1 MNFAEQLKDQLNI
14 VEVVG
19 QYVRLK
25 RQGAGQRWVGLCP
38 FHSEKTP
45 SFGVHSGHQY
55 FKCFGCDAAGDVF
68 KFVQQIESLTF
79 PETLRLLAERYGIA
93 MPERQRMDDPEAQR
107 IAALLEI
114 HEAAA
119 EIFQE
124 NLRGPSGQE
133 ARAYVQSR
141 GISADTAR
149 EFRLGLS
156 DSSWQQLTQRLKRFG
171 EALLVESGL
180 VMKREEG
187 PGVYD
192 RFRSRLMFPI
202 HNASGKVIAF
212 GGRALLPDEK
222 VKYINSPETKL
233 YTKSSVLYNMHRAK
247 IAARKNDRMIL
258 VEGYMDA
265 IGIYTA
271 GFQEVLAVCGT
282 ALGSGQIR
290 SIKQELSYQSGK
302 GHVILN
308 LDSDAAGVRSTE
320 KHISMLLGQGL
331 RVKVLEIP
339 GELDPDEY
347 IQANGA
353 DAYGKLIERAP
364 SYFHWLTDYARKKFD
379 MHTAEGRVDAFKLIL
394 PAVEQVHD
402 RIERA
407 AIATEIAEQLGV
419 DREIVRQALRQ
430 KPGSQTSQRPRE
442 VVSAAPPNEK
452 LLIACML
459 SSADARAVVR
469 HYLSESDSLERLELK
484 TIFQAILSSDT
495 PDHPFSLDRV
505 MDSLDA
511 HLQRIVTEIG
521 FAESGMTEDHAP
533 EQALH
538 CLKLLEAKSV
548 QAKCQDLKKRIRKL
562 ELQQN
567 FGEALRLMDELDR
580 VSRASAR
587 L

>member
-55 FKCFGCDAAGDVF
+55 YKCFGCDAAGDVF
-68 KFVQQIESLTF
+68 NFVQQIESLTF

-93 MPERQRMDDPEAQR
+93 IPERQRIDDPEGQR
-107 IAALLEI
+107 TAALLEI

-124 NLRGPSGQE
+124 NLRGPSGEE
-133 ARAYVQSR
+133 ARAYLQSR
-141 GISADTAR
+141 GISSDAAR

-156 DSSWQQLTQRLKRFG
+156 DSSWQQLTQRLRKFG
-171 EALLVESGL
+171 EALLIDSGL
-180 VMKREEG
+180 VMKRDEG
-187 PGVYD
+187 QGVYD
-192 RFRSRLMFPI
+192 RFRGRLMFPV
-202 HNASGKVIAF
+202 HNGSGKVIAF
-212 GGRALLPDEK
+212 GGRALRPEEK

-247 IAARKNDRMIL
+247 IAVRKNDRMIL

-265 IGIYTA
+265 IGIYSA
-271 GFQEVLAVCGT
+271 GVQEVIAICGT
-282 ALGSGQIR
+282 AIGPGQIR
-290 SIKQELSYQSGK
+290 SIKQEISYQSGK

-308 LDSDAAGVRSTE
+308 LDSDAAGARSTE
-320 KHISMLLGQGL
+320 KYISTLLAQSL

-353 DAYGKLIERAP
+353 EAYSKLLDRAP

-379 MHTAEGRVDAFKLIL
+379 TRTAEGRVDAFKSIL
-394 PAVEQVHD
+394 PSVEQVHD

-407 AIATEIAEQLGV
+407 AIATEVAEQLGV
-419 DREIVRQALRQ
+419 DREIVRQALRPKSAPQ
-430 KPGSQTSQRPRE
+430 ISQRPRD
-442 VVSAAPPNEK
+442 VASAVPPNEK

-459 SSADARAVVR
+459 VSADARAIIR
-469 HYLSESDSLERLELK
+469 HYLSESDGLEKLELK
-484 TIFQAILSSDT
+484 TIFQAILSTDK
-495 PDHPFSLDRV
+495 PDHPFSLADV
-505 MDSLDA
+505 IGTLDA
-511 HLQRIVTEIG
+511 HLQRILTEIG
-521 FAESGMTEDHAP
+521 FAESGIAEEHAP

-548 QAKCQDLKKRIRKL
+548 QAKCESLKKRIREL

-567 FGEALRLMDELDR
+567 FEGALQLMDELDR
-580 VSRASAR
+580 ASRASAKV
-587 L
+587 

>member
-1 MNFAEQLKDQLNI
+1 MNFAEQLKEQLNI

-55 FKCFGCDAAGDVF
+55 FKCFGCDAAGDVL

-107 IAALLEI
+107 SCILLEI

-124 NLRGPSGQE
+124 NLRGPSGAE
-133 ARAYVQSR
+133 ARKYLESR
-141 GISADTAR
+141 GVSADTAR

-156 DSSWQQLTQRLKRFG
+156 DSSWQQLAQRLKRFG
-171 EALLVESGL
+171 EGLLVDSGL
-180 VMKREEG
+180 VMKREDG
-187 PGVYD
+187 TGVYD

-202 HNASGKVIAF
+202 HDALGKVIAF

-222 VKYINSPETKL
+222 VKYLNSPDTKL
-233 YTKSSVLYNMHRAK
+233 YTKSLVLYNLHRAK

-265 IGIYTA
+265 IGVYSA
-271 GFQEVLAVCGT
+271 GVQEVVAVCGT
-282 ALGSGQIR
+282 ALGPGQIR
-290 SIKQELSYQSGK
+290 SIKQEISYQAGK

-308 LDSDAAGVRSTE
+308 LDSDAAGARSTE
-320 KHISMLLGQGL
+320 KHISTLLAQAL

-353 DAYGKLIERAP
+353 EVYGRLLERSP
-364 SYFHWLTDYARKKFD
+364 SYFHWLTDHARKKFD
-379 MHTAEGRVDAFKLIL
+379 MRTAEGRIDAFKLIL
-394 PAVEQVHD
+394 PAVEQVQD
-402 RIERA
+402 RLERA
-407 AIATEIAEQLGV
+407 AIATEISEQLGV

-430 KPGSQTSQRPRE
+430 KSGPQTSQRARD
-442 VVSAAPPNEK
+442 VASAVPPNEK

-459 SSADARAVVR
+459 ASADARAVIR
-469 HYLSESDSLERLELK
+469 HYLSESDGLERLELK
-484 TIFQAILSSDT
+484 TIFQAILSADT
-495 PDHPFSLDRV
+495 PDHPFSLGDV
-505 MDSLDA
+505 IATLDA
-511 HLQRIVTEIG
+511 HLQRILTEIG
-521 FAESGMTEDHAP
+521 FAESGIAEEHAA

-538 CLKLLEAKSV
+538 CLKLLEAKSM
-548 QAKCQDLKKRIRKL
+548 QAKCESLKKRIREL

-567 FGEALRLMDELDR
+567 VEGALLLMNELDR
-580 VSRASAR
+580 MSRPSAKV
-587 L
+587 

>member
-68 KFVQQIESLTF
+68 NFVQQIESLTF

-93 MPERQRMDDPEAQR
+93 IPERQRMDDPEGQR
-107 IAALLEI
+107 TAALLEI

-124 NLRGPSGQE
+124 NLRGPSGEE
-133 ARAYVQSR
+133 ARAYLQSR
-141 GISADTAR
+141 GISSDAAR

-156 DSSWQQLTQRLKRFG
+156 DSSWQQLTQRLRKFG
-171 EALLVESGL
+171 EASLIDSGL
-180 VMKREEG
+180 VMKRDEG
-187 PGVYD
+187 QGMYD
-192 RFRSRLMFPI
+192 RFRGRLMFPI
-202 HNASGKVIAF
+202 HDGSGKVIAF
-212 GGRALLPDEK
+212 GARALRPEEK

-265 IGIYTA
+265 IGIYSA
-271 GFQEVLAVCGT
+271 GLQEVIAICGT
-282 ALGSGQIR
+282 ALGPGQVR
-290 SIKQELSYQSGK
+290 SIKQEISYQSGK

-308 LDSDAAGVRSTE
+308 LDSDAAGARSTE
-320 KHISMLLGQGL
+320 KHISTLLAQSL

-353 DAYGKLIERAP
+353 EAYGKLLDRAP

-379 MHTAEGRVDAFKLIL
+379 TRTAEGRVDAFKSIL
-394 PAVEQVHD
+394 PSVEQVHD

-407 AIATEIAEQLGV
+407 AIATEVAEQLGV
-419 DREIVRQALRQ
+419 DREIVRQALRP
-430 KPGSQTSQRPRE
+430 KSGPQTSQRPRD
-442 VVSAAPPNEK
+442 VASAVPPNEK

-459 SSADARAVVR
+459 VSADARAIIR
-469 HYLSESDSLERLELK
+469 HYLSESDGLEKLELK
-484 TIFQAILSSDT
+484 AIFQAILSTDR
-495 PDHPFSLDRV
+495 PDHPFSLADV
-505 MDSLDA
+505 IGTLDA
-511 HLQRIVTEIG
+511 HLQRILTEIG
-521 FAESGMTEDHAP
+521 FAESGIAEEHAP

-548 QAKCQDLKKRIRKL
+548 QAKCESLKKRIREL

-567 FGEALRLMDELDR
+567 FEDALQLMNELDR
-580 VSRASAR
+580 ASRASAKV
-587 L
+587 